1 EGVLETDLAYDDVPM
16 QWTKDAKEGIRA
28 IPAGFQRRR
37 AKAKIEKT
45 ARKLGMTTITLEY
58 AAPMIQEAASEDYT
72 PIFSNKGTGASTE
85 AQATVAAA
93 TNSPNSA
100 TASNENG
107 RENGNVHVAEPA
119 PASPP
124 YTWTPEAQSRLER
137 APEGFMR
144 DCTRALIEK
153 HADKLGVTLVTA
165 EVAHEGIEQAKDYM
179 AEAMKTGNIKDMIA
193 NLTGKTK
200 S

>member
-1 EGVLETDLAYDDVPM
+1 M

-28 IPAGFQRRR
+28 VPAGFQRRR

-72 PIFSNKGTGASTE
+72 PIFANKGTGASTE
-85 AQATVAAA
+85 ALATVSAA
-93 TNSPNSA
+93 TNLTTGV
-100 TASNENG
+100 TAPLGNG
-107 RENGNVHVAEPA
+107 HGNGNGHAEEPA
-119 PASPP
+119 PVSP
-124 YTWTPEAQSRLER
+124 YAWTPEAQSRLER

-153 HADKLGVTLVTA
+153 HADKIGVTVITA

-179 AEAMKTGNIKDMIA
+179 AEAMKTGNLKDMIA

-200 S
+200 SSR

>member
-1 EGVLETDLAYDDVPM
+1 
-16 QWTKDAKEGIRA
+16 
-28 IPAGFQRRR
+28 
-37 AKAKIEKT
+37 
-45 ARKLGMTTITLEY
+45 
-58 AAPMIQEAASEDYT
+58 MIQEAASEDYT
-72 PIFSNKGTGASTE
+72 PIFANKGTGASTE

-93 TNSPNSA
+93 TNGANGA
-100 TASNENG
+100 AALHENG
-107 RENGNVHVAEPA
+107 QGNGNGDAVEPA
-119 PASPP
+119 PASS
-124 YTWTPEAQSRLER
+124 YTWMPEAQSRLER

-153 HADKLGVTLVTA
+153 HADKIGVMVITA

-179 AEAMKTGNIKDMIA
+179 AEAMKTGNLKDMIA